1 MKVINTNIG
10 SYLLTHLCPV
20 CKTEVFNNRRMK
32 KCPKCGTELEYPN
45 EEEILLLLRGEE
57 I

>member
-10 SYLLTHLCPV
+10 SWLLTHLCPV
-20 CKTEVFNNRRMK
+20 CKTEVFNNGRMK

-45 EEEILLLLRGEE
+45 EEEILRLLRGEQ